1 MQDILADIN
10 TQKGTKVFLPVKMAI
25 IFFKKQ
31 QKITSVDEDIEKL
44 ECFLELHCQ
53 WECKMVQPLQK
64 MVWWLLRN

>member
-1 MQDILADIN
+1 MDHRRQDILADIN

-53 WECKMVQPLQK
+53 WECKMVQLLQK
-64 MVWWLLRN
+64 MV